1 MKNIIIAAGYA
12 TRLYPLTEN
21 FPKPLLK
28 VGSRNIL
35 ERILDDVDTL
45 PEIDEHIIVTN
56 HRFAPIFEEWIAS
69 TDYKKPVTIID
80 DGTTSNDN
88 RLGAV
93 RDLLLA
99 IEQREIDDDIMVL
112 AADNILEFSLS
123 GFVEF
128 FHDKDT
134 SVIMCHHEPELKKLQ
149 RTGVIAVD
157 DNMKVLQMQEKPEI
171 PVSNW
176 AVPPFYIYSKRDL
189 PLIKDCLSH
198 GCGFDAPGNLAHYL
212 ADASTLHAWKMPAPR
227 FDIGSLDSYNEAQQR
242 FSDST
247 PNP

>member
-28 VGSRNIL
+28 IGDST
-35 ERILDDVDTL
+35 ILDRMLADIDQI
-45 PEIDEHIIVTN
+45 PDIDEHIIVTN
-56 HRFAPIFEEWIAS
+56 HRFAPIFEKWKAKS
-69 TDYKKPVTIID
+69 NYRKPITIID
-80 DGTTSNDN
+80 DGTTDNDN

-99 IEQREIDDDIMVL
+99 LESYKVDDDIMVL
-112 AADNILEFSLS
+112 AADNILDFSLK
-123 GFVEF
+123 GFIDYFKE
-128 FHDKDT
+128 KGS
-134 SVIMCHHEPELKKLQ
+134 SVIMCHHEPELRKLQ

-157 DNMKVLQMQEKPEI
+157 DDMKVLQMQEKPEK

-176 AVPPFYIYSKRDL
+176 AVPPFYIYKKSDL
-189 PLIKDCLSH
+189 PLIHECMDH

-212 ADASTLHAWKMPAPR
+212 TEVTLIHAWPMPGSR
-227 FDIGSLDSYNEAQQR
+227 FDIGSMDSYQEAQER
-242 FSDST
+242 YGASKS
-247 PNP
+247 

>member
-28 VGSRNIL
+28 IGDST
-35 ERILDDVDTL
+35 ILDRMLADIDQI
-45 PEIDEHIIVTN
+45 PDIDEHIIVTN
-56 HRFAPIFEEWIAS
+56 HRFAPIFEEWKAKS
-69 TDYKKPVTIID
+69 NYKKPVTIID
-80 DGTTSNDN
+80 DGTTDNDN

-99 IEQREIDDDIMVL
+99 LDSCKVNDDIMVL
-112 AADNILEFSLS
+112 AADNILDFSLK
-123 GFVEF
+123 GFIDYFKE
-128 FHDKDT
+128 KGS
-134 SVIMCHHEPELKKLQ
+134 SVIMCHHEPELRKLQ

-157 DNMKVLQMQEKPEI
+157 DDMKVLQMQEKPEV

-176 AVPPFYIYSKRDL
+176 AVPPFYIYKKSDL
-189 PLIKDCLSH
+189 PLIRECMDH

-212 ADASTLHAWKMPAPR
+212 TDVTILHAWPMPGSR
-227 FDIGSLDSYNEAQQR
+227 FDIGSMDSYQEAQER
-242 FSDST
+242 YGASKS
-247 PNP
+247 